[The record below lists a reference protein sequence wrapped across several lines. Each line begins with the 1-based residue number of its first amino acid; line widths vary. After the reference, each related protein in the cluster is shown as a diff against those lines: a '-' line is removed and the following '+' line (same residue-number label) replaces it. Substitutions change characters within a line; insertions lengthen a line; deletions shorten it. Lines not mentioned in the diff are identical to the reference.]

1 MDYDENRLDLVCS
14 KRYGTWPGG
23 LCCALTVDPH
33 DRIPRAKLPLEVWTI
48 EGERQIFIEY
58 RADHPAHRS

>member
-1 MDYDENRLDLVCS
+1 MDFYERWLDVACS

-23 LCCALTVDPH
+23 LYCALTIDPQ
-33 DRIPRAKLPLEVWTI
+33 DRTPPAKLPLEVWTI

-58 RADHPAHRS
+58 RADPSDCRS